1 MMTSKRLNKYILA
14 LILLPA
20 IMTACSTTSA
30 IPDGEQLFTGL
41 KKIQFD
47 NYEKNA
53 HADETKME
61 LESVLAT
68 APTSSLLG
76 SSYYRTP
83 IPIRLWIWNAFS
95 QDTSAVSR
103 WITKAFGSKPKL
115 LSQVNPLLRKSV
127 GELQLK
133 KFGYFKGN
141 VDYDII
147 QQSNP
152 KKAKVAYFVNMGP
165 LWRLDSISYINFT
178 PGADSLVAATKD
190 EALIRKG
197 DPFSVPALESERQRV
212 ARLLRNNGYYYAK
225 PTDASYLADTLQTPG
240 KVVLRFQEADSLE
253 PEVTRKW
260 YVGRVNVNL
269 RRQFTEE
276 LTDSLVRRS
285 FTLRYARRKS
295 PLRPGVFYN
304 GLKIRPGQLYSLANQ
319 EASSNYLHSTGLFT
333 YSSFRFTPRDSSET
347 CDTLDLDI
355 DCVFDK
361 PYNFYI
367 NANAKGKTSK
377 RFGPELIMG
386 LTKLNAF
393 RGGEKLDINVHG
405 SYEWQ
410 TGHQSEGSSS
420 KVNSY
425 EYGGD
430 ISLIVPRMLTPANL
444 FWSAPHRAKR
454 DSLRVLS
461 GKKPRRRRRFYG
473 VPSTTLRMSNNILNR
488 AGYFKRHVVS
498 GDLTYE
504 FWTSPQ
510 SYHEF
515 SPLTLSYEYMTSRTD
530 SFMVLL
536 ADNPYLQ
543 ISMRDQFVP
552 KMSYTYQY
560 TTGIG
565 SRHPFSWRTTVS
577 EAANILSLGYMAAGK
592 QWNDKSKK
600 LFKNPYAQFVKL
612 ETDFVK
618 LWRFGDNHSIA
629 GHLNAGVVYSYGN
642 ATKAPYYEQFYV
654 GGANSVRAFNVRSI
668 GPGKYRPSN
677 QRMSYIEQ
685 TGDVKF
691 VANLEFRPHLFGD
704 LYGAVFLDAG
714 NVWTLGDDAQR
725 PGGKLKW
732 KSVFTDMAVGTGVG
746 IRYDLGLFVIR
757 VDWGIGLHVPYH
769 TGKKGFY
776 NLLRFDDGNSFHL
789 AIGYPF

>member
-1 MMTSKRLNKYILA
+1 MTSRPLIKYISA
-14 LILLPA
+14 LILLPV
-20 IMTACSTTSA
+20 IMTACSTTRA

-41 KKIQFD
+41 QKIQFD

-53 HADETKME
+53 HADETKLE

-83 IPIRLWIWNAFS
+83 IPMRLWIWNAFS
-95 QDTSAVSR
+95 QDTSRVSR

-127 GELQLK
+127 GELQLRK
-133 KFGYFKGN
+133 LGYFKGS
-141 VDYDII
+141 VGYEVI

-165 LWRLDSISYINFT
+165 LWRLDSISYLNFT
-178 PGADSLVAATKD
+178 PGADSLLAATKD
-190 EALIRKG
+190 EALIHKG
-197 DPFSVPALESERQRV
+197 DPFSVPALEAERQRV
-212 ARLLRNNGYYYAK
+212 ARLLRDNGYYYAK
-225 PTDASYLADTLQTPG
+225 ATDASYLADTLQTPG
-240 KVVLRFQEADSLE
+240 KVALRFQEADSLE

-269 RRQFTEE
+269 RSQLAEQ

-304 GLKIRPGQLYSLANQ
+304 GLEMRSGQLYSLAKQ
-319 EASSNYLHSTGLFT
+319 EASSGYLRSTGLFT
-333 YSSFRFTPRDSSET
+333 YNNFRFTPRNASDT

-361 PYNFYI
+361 PYNFYV

-377 RFGPELIMG
+377 RIGPELVMG

-393 RGGEKLDINVHG
+393 RGGEKLDVNVHG

-410 TGHQSEGSSS
+410 TGHLSEGSSS
-420 KVNSY
+420 RVNSY

-430 ISLIVPRMLTPANL
+430 VSLVFPRMLTPDNL
-444 FWSAPHRAKR
+444 FWSA
-454 DSLRVLS
+454 
-461 GKKPRRRRRFYG
+461 RRRNARDGRRALRGKRSWKKRRFYG
-473 VPSTTLRMSNNILNR
+473 VPSTTLRLSNNILNR
-488 AGYFKRHVVS
+488 TGYFKRHVVS

-504 FWTSPQ
+504 FWTSPR
-510 SYHEF
+510 SYHQF

-530 SFMVLL
+530 SFTVLL
-536 ADNPYLQ
+536 AGNPYLQ

-560 TTGIG
+560 ASAAG
-565 SRHPFSWRTTVS
+565 SRNPVSWRTTVS
-577 EAANILSLGYMAAGK
+577 EAANILSLGYMAAGRR
-592 QWNDKSKK
+592 WNDKSKK

-618 LWRFGDNHSIA
+618 LWRFGDNHSVA
-629 GHLNAGVVYSYGN
+629 GHLSAGVVCSYGN
-642 ATKAPYYEQFYV
+642 AAKAPYYEQFYV
-654 GGANSVRAFNVRSI
+654 GGANSVRAFNVRSV
-668 GPGKYRPSN
+668 GPGKYRPGS
-677 QRMSYIEQ
+677 QRMSYVEQ

-691 VANLEFRPHLFGD
+691 EASLEARPHLFGD

-725 PGGKLKW
+725 PGAQLKW
-732 KSVFTDMAVGTGVG
+732 KSVLTDMAVGTGVG

-776 NLLRFDDGNSFHL
+776 NLPRFDDGNSFHL

>member
-1 MMTSKRLNKYILA
+1 MTSRPFIKYISA

-20 IMTACSTTSA
+20 IMTACSTTRA

-41 KKIQFD
+41 KKIQFG
-47 NYEKNA
+47 NHEKNA
-53 HADETKME
+53 HADETKLE

-83 IPIRLWIWNAFS
+83 IPMRLWIWNAFS
-95 QDTSAVSR
+95 QDTSRVSR

-127 GELQLK
+127 GELQLRK
-133 KFGYFKGN
+133 LGYFKGS
-141 VDYDII
+141 VGYDVI

-165 LWRLDSISYINFT
+165 LWRLDSISYLNFT
-178 PGADSLVAATKD
+178 PGADSLLAATKD
-190 EALIRKG
+190 EALIHKG
-197 DPFSVPALESERQRV
+197 DPFSVPALEAERQRV
-212 ARLLRNNGYYYAK
+212 ARLLRDNGYYYAK
-225 PTDASYLADTLQTPG
+225 ATDASYLADTLQTPG
-240 KVVLRFQEADSLE
+240 KVALRFQEADSLE

-269 RRQFTEE
+269 RSQLAEQ

-295 PLRPGVFYN
+295 PLRPVVFYN
-304 GLKIRPGQLYSLANQ
+304 GLEMRSGQLYSLAKQ
-319 EASSNYLHSTGLFT
+319 EASSGYLRSTGLFT
-333 YSSFRFTPRDSSET
+333 YNNFRFTPRNASDT

-361 PYNFYI
+361 PYNFYV

-377 RFGPELIMG
+377 RIGPELVMG

-410 TGHQSEGSSS
+410 TGHLSEGSSS
-420 KVNSY
+420 RVNSY

-430 ISLIVPRMLTPANL
+430 VSLVFPRMLTPDNL
-444 FWSAPHRAKR
+444 FWSARRRNARDGRRALRGKR
-454 DSLRVLS
+454 SW
-461 GKKPRRRRRFYG
+461 KRRRFYG
-473 VPSTTLRMSNNILNR
+473 VPSTTLRLSNNILNR

-504 FWTSPQ
+504 FWTSPR
-510 SYHEF
+510 SYHQF

-530 SFMVLL
+530 SFTVLL
-536 ADNPYLQ
+536 AGNPYLQ

-560 TTGIG
+560 ASAAG
-565 SRHPFSWRTTVS
+565 SRNPVSWRTTVS
-577 EAANILSLGYMAAGK
+577 EAANILSLGYMAAGRR
-592 QWNDKSKK
+592 WNDKSKK

-618 LWRFGDNHSIA
+618 LWRFGDNHSVA
-629 GHLNAGVVYSYGN
+629 GHLSAGVVCSYGN
-642 ATKAPYYEQFYV
+642 AAKAPYYEQFYV
-654 GGANSVRAFNVRSI
+654 GGANSVRAFNVRSV
-668 GPGKYRPSN
+668 GPGKYRPGS
-677 QRMSYIEQ
+677 QRMSYVEQ

-691 VANLEFRPHLFGD
+691 EASLEARPHLFGD

-725 PGGKLKW
+725 PGAQLKW
-732 KSVFTDMAVGTGVG
+732 KSVLTDMAVGTGVG

-776 NLLRFDDGNSFHL
+776 NLPRFDDGNSFHL

>member
-1 MMTSKRLNKYILA
+1 MTSKPLTKYILA
-14 LILLPA
+14 LILLPV

-197 DPFSVPALESERQRV
+197 DPFSVPALEAERQRV

-347 CDTLDLDI
+347 CNILELDI

-410 TGHQSEGSSS
+410 TGHRSEGSSS

-430 ISLIVPRMLTPANL
+430 ISLIVPRMLTPGNL
-444 FWSAPHRAKR
+444 FWSAPQRNTR

-461 GKKPRRRRRFYG
+461 GKKPGGEDGFTVYHQRLCACQ
-473 VPSTTLRMSNNILNR
+473 TTS
-488 AGYFKRHVVS
+488 
-498 GDLTYE
+498 
-504 FWTSPQ
+504 
-510 SYHEF
+510 
-515 SPLTLSYEYMTSRTD
+515 
-530 SFMVLL
+530 
-536 ADNPYLQ
+536 
-543 ISMRDQFVP
+543 
-552 KMSYTYQY
+552 
-560 TTGIG
+560 
-565 SRHPFSWRTTVS
+565 
-577 EAANILSLGYMAAGK
+577 
-592 QWNDKSKK
+592 
-600 LFKNPYAQFVKL
+600 
-612 ETDFVK
+612 
-618 LWRFGDNHSIA
+618 
-629 GHLNAGVVYSYGN
+629 
-642 ATKAPYYEQFYV
+642 
-654 GGANSVRAFNVRSI
+654 
-668 GPGKYRPSN
+668 
-677 QRMSYIEQ
+677 
-685 TGDVKF
+685 
-691 VANLEFRPHLFGD
+691 
-704 LYGAVFLDAG
+704 
-714 NVWTLGDDAQR
+714 
-725 PGGKLKW
+725 
-732 KSVFTDMAVGTGVG
+732 
-746 IRYDLGLFVIR
+746 
-757 VDWGIGLHVPYH
+757 
-769 TGKKGFY
+769 
-776 NLLRFDDGNSFHL
+776 
-789 AIGYPF
+789 

>member
-1 MMTSKRLNKYILA
+1 MTSRPLIKYISA
-14 LILLPA
+14 LILLPV
-20 IMTACSTTSA
+20 IMTACSTTRA

-53 HADETKME
+53 HADETKLE

-83 IPIRLWIWNAFS
+83 IPMRLWIWNAFS
-95 QDTSAVSR
+95 QDTSRVSR

-127 GELQLK
+127 GELQLRK
-133 KFGYFKGN
+133 LGYFKGN
-141 VDYDII
+141 VDYEVI

-165 LWRLDSISYINFT
+165 LWRLDSISYLNFT
-178 PGADSLVAATKD
+178 PGADSLLAATKD
-190 EALIRKG
+190 EALIHKG
-197 DPFSVPALESERQRV
+197 DPFSVPALEAERQRV
-212 ARLLRNNGYYYAK
+212 ARLLRDNGYYYAK
-225 PTDASYLADTLQTPG
+225 ATDASYLADTLQTPG
-240 KVVLRFQEADSLE
+240 KVALRFQEADSLE

-269 RRQFTEE
+269 RSQLAEQ

-285 FTLRYARRKS
+285 FTLRYALRKS

-304 GLKIRPGQLYSLANQ
+304 GLEMRSGQLYSLAKQ
-319 EASSNYLHSTGLFT
+319 EASSGYLRSTGLFT
-333 YSSFRFTPRDSSET
+333 YNNFRFTPRNASDT

-361 PYNFYI
+361 PYNFYV

-377 RFGPELIMG
+377 RIGPELVMG

-393 RGGEKLDINVHG
+393 RGGEKLDVNVHG

-410 TGHQSEGSSS
+410 TGHLSEGSSS
-420 KVNSY
+420 RVNSY

-430 ISLIVPRMLTPANL
+430 VSLVFPRMLTPDNL
-444 FWSAPHRAKR
+444 FWSA
-454 DSLRVLS
+454 
-461 GKKPRRRRRFYG
+461 RRRNARDGRRALRGKRSWKKRRFYG
-473 VPSTTLRMSNNILNR
+473 VPSTTLRLSNNILNR

-504 FWTSPQ
+504 FWTSPR
-510 SYHEF
+510 SYHQF

-530 SFMVLL
+530 SFTVLL
-536 ADNPYLQ
+536 AGNPYLQ

-560 TTGIG
+560 ASAAG
-565 SRHPFSWRTTVS
+565 SRNPVSWRTTVS
-577 EAANILSLGYMAAGK
+577 EAANILSLGYMAAGRR
-592 QWNDKSKK
+592 WNDKSKK

-618 LWRFGDNHSIA
+618 LWRFGDNHSVA
-629 GHLNAGVVYSYGN
+629 GHLSAGVVCSYGN
-642 ATKAPYYEQFYV
+642 AAKAPYYEQFYV
-654 GGANSVRAFNVRSI
+654 GGANSVRAFNVRSV
-668 GPGKYRPSN
+668 GPGKYRPGS
-677 QRMSYIEQ
+677 QRMSYVEQ

-691 VANLEFRPHLFGD
+691 EASLEARPHLFGD

-725 PGGKLKW
+725 PGAQLKW
-732 KSVFTDMAVGTGVG
+732 KSVLTDMAVGTGVG

-776 NLLRFDDGNSFHL
+776 NLPRFDDGNSFHL

>member
-1 MMTSKRLNKYILA
+1 MTSRPLIKYISA
-14 LILLPA
+14 LILLPV
-20 IMTACSTTSA
+20 IMTACSTTRA

-41 KKIQFD
+41 KKIQFGSH
-47 NYEKNA
+47 EKNA
-53 HADETKME
+53 HADETKLE

-83 IPIRLWIWNAFS
+83 IPMRLWIWNAFS
-95 QDTSAVSR
+95 QDTSRVSR

-127 GELQLK
+127 GELQLRK
-133 KFGYFKGN
+133 LGYFKGS
-141 VDYDII
+141 VDYEVI

-165 LWRLDSISYINFT
+165 LWRLDSISYLNFT
-178 PGADSLVAATKD
+178 PGADSLLAATKD
-190 EALIRKG
+190 EALIHKG
-197 DPFSVPALESERQRV
+197 DPFSVPALEAERQRV
-212 ARLLRNNGYYYAK
+212 ARLLRDNGYYYAK
-225 PTDASYLADTLQTPG
+225 ATDASYLADTLQTPG
-240 KVVLRFQEADSLE
+240 KVALRFQEADSLE

-269 RRQFTEE
+269 RSQLAEQ

-304 GLKIRPGQLYSLANQ
+304 GLEMRSGQLYSLAKQ
-319 EASSNYLHSTGLFT
+319 EASSGYLRSTGLFT
-333 YSSFRFTPRDSSET
+333 YNNFRFTPRNASDT

-361 PYNFYI
+361 PYNFYV

-377 RFGPELIMG
+377 RIGPEVVMG

-410 TGHQSEGSSS
+410 TGHLSEGSSS
-420 KVNSY
+420 RVNSY

-430 ISLIVPRMLTPANL
+430 ISLVFPRMLTPDNL
-444 FWSAPHRAKR
+444 FWSARRRNARDGRRALRGKR
-454 DSLRVLS
+454 SW
-461 GKKPRRRRRFYG
+461 KRRRFYG
-473 VPSTTLRMSNNILNR
+473 VPSTTLRLSNNILNR

-504 FWTSPQ
+504 FWTSPR
-510 SYHEF
+510 SYHQF

-530 SFMVLL
+530 SFTVLL
-536 ADNPYLQ
+536 AGNPYLQ

-560 TTGIG
+560 ASAAG
-565 SRHPFSWRTTVS
+565 SRNPVSWRTTVS
-577 EAANILSLGYMAAGK
+577 EAANILSLGYMAAGRR
-592 QWNDKSKK
+592 WNDKSKK

-618 LWRFGDNHSIA
+618 LWRFGDNHSVA
-629 GHLNAGVVYSYGN
+629 GHLSAGVVCSYGN
-642 ATKAPYYEQFYV
+642 AAKAPYYEQFYV
-654 GGANSVRAFNVRSI
+654 GGANSVRAFNVRSV
-668 GPGKYRPSN
+668 GPGKYRPGS
-677 QRMSYIEQ
+677 QRMSYVEQ

-691 VANLEFRPHLFGD
+691 EASLEARPHLFGD

-725 PGGKLKW
+725 PGAQLKW
-732 KSVFTDMAVGTGVG
+732 KSVLTDMAVGTGVG

-776 NLLRFDDGNSFHL
+776 NLPRFDDGNSFHL

>member
-1 MMTSKRLNKYILA
+1 MTSRPLIKYISA
-14 LILLPA
+14 LILLPV
-20 IMTACSTTSA
+20 IMTACSTTRA

-41 KKIQFD
+41 KKIQFGSH
-47 NYEKNA
+47 EKNA
-53 HADETKME
+53 HADETKLE

-83 IPIRLWIWNAFS
+83 IPMRLWIWNAFS
-95 QDTSAVSR
+95 QDTSRVSR

-127 GELQLK
+127 GELQLRK
-133 KFGYFKGN
+133 LGYFKGS
-141 VDYDII
+141 VDYEVI

-165 LWRLDSISYINFT
+165 LWRLDSISYLNFT
-178 PGADSLVAATKD
+178 PGADSLLAATKD
-190 EALIRKG
+190 EALIHKG
-197 DPFSVPALESERQRV
+197 DPFSVPALEAERQRV
-212 ARLLRNNGYYYAK
+212 ARLLRDNGYYYAK
-225 PTDASYLADTLQTPG
+225 ATDASYLADTLQTPG
-240 KVVLRFQEADSLE
+240 KVALRFQEADSLE

-269 RRQFTEE
+269 RSQLAEQ

-304 GLKIRPGQLYSLANQ
+304 GLEMRSGQLYSLAKQ
-319 EASSNYLHSTGLFT
+319 EASSGYLRSTGLFT
-333 YSSFRFTPRDSSET
+333 YNNFRFTPRNASDT

-361 PYNFYI
+361 PYNFYV

-377 RFGPELIMG
+377 RIGPEVVMG

-410 TGHQSEGSSS
+410 TGHLSEGSSS
-420 KVNSY
+420 RVNSY

-430 ISLIVPRMLTPANL
+430 ISLIFPRMLTPDNL
-444 FWSAPHRAKR
+444 FWSA
-454 DSLRVLS
+454 
-461 GKKPRRRRRFYG
+461 RRRNARDGRRALRGKRSWKKRRFYG
-473 VPSTTLRMSNNILNR
+473 VPSTTLRLSNNILNR

-504 FWTSPQ
+504 FWTSPR
-510 SYHEF
+510 SYHQF

-530 SFMVLL
+530 SFTVLL
-536 ADNPYLQ
+536 AGNPYLQ

-560 TTGIG
+560 ASAAG
-565 SRHPFSWRTTVS
+565 SRNPVSWRTTVS
-577 EAANILSLGYMAAGK
+577 EAANILSLGYMAAGRR
-592 QWNDKSKK
+592 WNDKSKK

-618 LWRFGDNHSIA
+618 LWRFGDNHSVA
-629 GHLNAGVVYSYGN
+629 GHLSAGVVCSYGN
-642 ATKAPYYEQFYV
+642 AAKAPYYEQFYV
-654 GGANSVRAFNVRSI
+654 GGANSVRAFNVRSV
-668 GPGKYRPSN
+668 GPGKYRPGS
-677 QRMSYIEQ
+677 QRMSYVEQ

-691 VANLEFRPHLFGD
+691 EASLEARPHLFGD

-725 PGGKLKW
+725 PGAQLKW
-732 KSVFTDMAVGTGVG
+732 KSVLTDMAVGTGVG

-776 NLLRFDDGNSFHL
+776 NLPRFDDGNSFHL

>member
-1 MMTSKRLNKYILA
+1 MMTSRPLIKYISA
-14 LILLPA
+14 LILLPV
-20 IMTACSTTSA
+20 IMTACSTTRA

-53 HADETKME
+53 HADETKLE

-83 IPIRLWIWNAFS
+83 VPMRLWIWNAFS
-95 QDTSAVSR
+95 QDTSRVSR

-127 GELQLK
+127 GELQLRK
-133 KFGYFKGN
+133 LGYFKGS
-141 VDYDII
+141 VDYEVI

-165 LWRLDSISYINFT
+165 LWRLDSISYLNFT
-178 PGADSLVAATKD
+178 PGADSLLAATKD
-190 EALIRKG
+190 EALIHKG
-197 DPFSVPALESERQRV
+197 DPFSVPALEAERQRV
-212 ARLLRNNGYYYAK
+212 ARLLCDNGYYYAK
-225 PTDASYLADTLQTPG
+225 ATDASYLADTLQTPG
-240 KVVLRFQEADSLE
+240 KVALRFQEADSLE

-269 RRQFTEE
+269 RRQLAEQ

-304 GLKIRPGQLYSLANQ
+304 GLQMRPGQLYSLAKQ
-319 EASSNYLHSTGLFT
+319 EASSGYLRSTGLFS
-333 YSSFRFTPRDSSET
+333 YNNFRFTPRNASDT

-410 TGHQSEGSSS
+410 TGHLSEGSSS
-420 KVNSY
+420 RVNSY

-430 ISLIVPRMLTPANL
+430 ISLVFPRMLTPANL
-444 FWSAPHRAKR
+444 FRSARRRYARDGRRALPGKR
-454 DSLRVLS
+454 SW
-461 GKKPRRRRRFYG
+461 RRRRFYG
-473 VPSTTLRMSNNILNR
+473 VPSTTLRLSNNILNR

-504 FWTSPQ
+504 FWTSPR
-510 SYHEF
+510 SYHQF

-530 SFMVLL
+530 SFTVLL
-536 ADNPYLQ
+536 AGNPYLQ

-560 TTGIG
+560 ASAAG
-565 SRHPFSWRTTVS
+565 SRNPVSWRTTVS
-577 EAANILSLGYMAAGK
+577 EAANILSLGYMAAGRR
-592 QWNDKSKK
+592 WNDKSKK

-618 LWRFGDNHSIA
+618 LWRFGDNHSVA
-629 GHLNAGVVYSYGN
+629 GHLSAGVVCSYGN
-642 ATKAPYYEQFYV
+642 AAKAPYYEQFYV
-654 GGANSVRAFNVRSI
+654 GGANSVRAFNVRSV
-668 GPGKYRPSN
+668 GPGKYRPGS
-677 QRMSYIEQ
+677 QRMSYVEQ

-691 VANLEFRPHLFGD
+691 EASLEARPHLFGD

-725 PGGKLKW
+725 PGAQLKW
-732 KSVFTDMAVGTGVG
+732 KSVLTDMAVGTGVG

-776 NLLRFDDGNSFHL
+776 NLPRFDDGNSFHL

>member
-1 MMTSKRLNKYILA
+1 MTSRPLIKYISA
-14 LILLPA
+14 LILLPV
-20 IMTACSTTSA
+20 IMTACSTTRA

-53 HADETKME
+53 HADETKLE

-83 IPIRLWIWNAFS
+83 IPMRLWIWNAFS
-95 QDTSAVSR
+95 QDTSRVSR

-127 GELQLK
+127 GELQLRK
-133 KFGYFKGN
+133 LGYFKGS
-141 VDYDII
+141 VGYDVI

-165 LWRLDSISYINFT
+165 LWRLDSISYLNFT

-190 EALIRKG
+190 EALIHKG
-197 DPFSVPALESERQRV
+197 DPFSVPALEAERQRV
-212 ARLLRNNGYYYAK
+212 ARLLRDNGYYYAK
-225 PTDASYLADTLQTPG
+225 ATDASYLADTLQTPG
-240 KVVLRFQEADSLE
+240 KVALRFQEADSLE

-269 RRQFTEE
+269 RSQLAEQ

-285 FTLRYARRKS
+285 FTLRYALRKS

-304 GLKIRPGQLYSLANQ
+304 GLEMRSGQLYSLAKQ
-319 EASSNYLHSTGLFT
+319 EASSGYLRSTGLFT
-333 YSSFRFTPRDSSET
+333 YNNFRFTPRNASDT

-361 PYNFYI
+361 TYNFYV

-377 RFGPELIMG
+377 RIGPELVMG

-393 RGGEKLDINVHG
+393 RGGEKLDVNVHG

-410 TGHQSEGSSS
+410 TGHLSEGSSS
-420 KVNSY
+420 RVNSY

-430 ISLIVPRMLTPANL
+430 VSLVFPRMLTPDNL
-444 FWSAPHRAKR
+444 FWSA
-454 DSLRVLS
+454 
-461 GKKPRRRRRFYG
+461 RRRNARDGRRALRGKRSWKKRRFYG
-473 VPSTTLRMSNNILNR
+473 VPSTTLRLSNNILNR

-504 FWTSPQ
+504 FWTSPR
-510 SYHEF
+510 SYHQF

-530 SFMVLL
+530 SFTVLL
-536 ADNPYLQ
+536 AGNPYLQ

-560 TTGIG
+560 ASAAG
-565 SRHPFSWRTTVS
+565 SRNPVSWRTTVS
-577 EAANILSLGYMAAGK
+577 EAANILSLGYMAAGRR
-592 QWNDKSKK
+592 WNDKSKK

-618 LWRFGDNHSIA
+618 LWRFGDNHSVA
-629 GHLNAGVVYSYGN
+629 GHLSAGVVCSYGN
-642 ATKAPYYEQFYV
+642 AAKAPYYEQFYV
-654 GGANSVRAFNVRSI
+654 GGANSVRAFNVRSV
-668 GPGKYRPSN
+668 GPGKYRPGS
-677 QRMSYIEQ
+677 QRMSYVEQ

-691 VANLEFRPHLFGD
+691 EASLEARPHLFGD

-725 PGGKLKW
+725 PGAQLKW
-732 KSVFTDMAVGTGVG
+732 KSVLTDMAVGTGVG

-776 NLLRFDDGNSFHL
+776 NLPRFDDGNSFHL

>member
-1 MMTSKRLNKYILA
+1 MTSRPLIKYISA
-14 LILLPA
+14 LILLPV
-20 IMTACSTTSA
+20 IMTACSTTRA

-41 KKIQFD
+41 KKIQFGSH
-47 NYEKNA
+47 EKNA
-53 HADETKME
+53 HADETKLE

-83 IPIRLWIWNAFS
+83 IPMRQWIWNAFS
-95 QDTSAVSR
+95 QDTSRVSR

-127 GELQLK
+127 GELQLRK
-133 KFGYFKGN
+133 LGYFKGS
-141 VDYDII
+141 VDYEVI

-165 LWRLDSISYINFT
+165 LWRLDSISYLNFT
-178 PGADSLVAATKD
+178 PGADSLLAATKD
-190 EALIRKG
+190 EALIHKG
-197 DPFSVPALESERQRV
+197 DPFSVPALEAERQRV
-212 ARLLRNNGYYYAK
+212 ARLLRDNGYYYAK
-225 PTDASYLADTLQTPG
+225 ATDASYLADTLQTPG
-240 KVVLRFQEADSLE
+240 KVALRFQEADSLE

-269 RRQFTEE
+269 RSQLAEQ

-304 GLKIRPGQLYSLANQ
+304 GLEMRSGQLYSLAKQ
-319 EASSNYLHSTGLFT
+319 EASSGYLRSTGLFT
-333 YSSFRFTPRDSSET
+333 YNNFRFTPRNASDT

-361 PYNFYI
+361 PYNFYV

-377 RFGPELIMG
+377 RIGPELVMG

-393 RGGEKLDINVHG
+393 RGGEKLDVNVHG

-410 TGHQSEGSSS
+410 TGHLSEGSSS
-420 KVNSY
+420 RVNSY

-430 ISLIVPRMLTPANL
+430 VSLVFPRMLTPDNL
-444 FWSAPHRAKR
+444 FWSA
-454 DSLRVLS
+454 
-461 GKKPRRRRRFYG
+461 RRRNARDGRRALRGKRSWKKRRFYG
-473 VPSTTLRMSNNILNR
+473 VPSTTLRLSNNILNR

-504 FWTSPQ
+504 FWTSPR
-510 SYHEF
+510 SYHQF

-530 SFMVLL
+530 SFTVLL
-536 ADNPYLQ
+536 AGNPYLQ

-560 TTGIG
+560 ASAAG
-565 SRHPFSWRTTVS
+565 SRNPVSWRTTVS
-577 EAANILSLGYMAAGK
+577 EAANILSLGYMAAGRR
-592 QWNDKSKK
+592 WNDKSKK

-618 LWRFGDNHSIA
+618 LWRFGDNHSVA
-629 GHLNAGVVYSYGN
+629 GHLSAGVVCSYGN
-642 ATKAPYYEQFYV
+642 AAKAPYYEQFYV
-654 GGANSVRAFNVRSI
+654 GGANSVRAFNVRSV
-668 GPGKYRPSN
+668 GPGKYRPGS
-677 QRMSYIEQ
+677 QRMSYVEQ

-691 VANLEFRPHLFGD
+691 EASLEARPHLFGD

-725 PGGKLKW
+725 PGAQLKW
-732 KSVFTDMAVGTGVG
+732 KSVLTDMAVGTGVG

-776 NLLRFDDGNSFHL
+776 NLPRFDDGNSFHL

>member
-1 MMTSKRLNKYILA
+1 MTSRPLIKYISA
-14 LILLPA
+14 LILLPV
-20 IMTACSTTSA
+20 IMTACSTTRA

-41 KKIQFD
+41 KKIQFGSH
-47 NYEKNA
+47 EKNA
-53 HADETKME
+53 HADETKLE

-83 IPIRLWIWNAFS
+83 IPMRLWIWNAFS
-95 QDTSAVSR
+95 QDTSRVSR

-127 GELQLK
+127 GELQLRK
-133 KFGYFKGN
+133 LGYFKGS
-141 VDYDII
+141 VDYEVI

-165 LWRLDSISYINFT
+165 LWRLDSISYLNFT
-178 PGADSLVAATKD
+178 PGADSLLAATKD
-190 EALIRKG
+190 EALIHKG
-197 DPFSVPALESERQRV
+197 DPFSVPALEAERQRV
-212 ARLLRNNGYYYAK
+212 ARLLRDNGYYYAK
-225 PTDASYLADTLQTPG
+225 ATDASYLADTLQTPG
-240 KVVLRFQEADSLE
+240 KVALRFQEADSLE

-269 RRQFTEE
+269 RSQLAEQ

-304 GLKIRPGQLYSLANQ
+304 GLQMRPGQLYSLAKQ
-319 EASSNYLHSTGLFT
+319 EASSGYLRSTGLFS
-333 YSSFRFTPRDSSET
+333 YNNFRFTPRNASDT

-361 PYNFYI
+361 PYNFYV

-377 RFGPELIMG
+377 RIGPEVVMG

-410 TGHQSEGSSS
+410 TGHLSEGSSS
-420 KVNSY
+420 RVNSY

-430 ISLIVPRMLTPANL
+430 VSLVFPRMLTPDNL
-444 FWSAPHRAKR
+444 FWSA
-454 DSLRVLS
+454 
-461 GKKPRRRRRFYG
+461 RRRNARDGRRALRGKRSWKKRRFYG
-473 VPSTTLRMSNNILNR
+473 VPSTTLRLSNNILNR

-504 FWTSPQ
+504 FWTSPR
-510 SYHEF
+510 SYHQF

-530 SFMVLL
+530 SFTVLL
-536 ADNPYLQ
+536 AGNPYLQ

-560 TTGIG
+560 ASAAG
-565 SRHPFSWRTTVS
+565 SRNPVSWRTTVS
-577 EAANILSLGYMAAGK
+577 EAANILSLGYMAAGRR
-592 QWNDKSKK
+592 WNDKSKK

-618 LWRFGDNHSIA
+618 LWRFGDNHSVA
-629 GHLNAGVVYSYGN
+629 GHLSAGVVCSYGN
-642 ATKAPYYEQFYV
+642 AAKAPYYEQFYV
-654 GGANSVRAFNVRSI
+654 GGANSVRAFNVRSV
-668 GPGKYRPSN
+668 GPGKYRPGS
-677 QRMSYIEQ
+677 QRMSYVEQ

-691 VANLEFRPHLFGD
+691 EASLEARPHLFGD

-725 PGGKLKW
+725 PGAQLKW
-732 KSVFTDMAVGTGVG
+732 KSVLTDMAVGTGVG

-776 NLLRFDDGNSFHL
+776 NLPRFDDGNSFHL

>member
-1 MMTSKRLNKYILA
+1 MTSRPLIKYISA
-14 LILLPA
+14 LILLPV
-20 IMTACSTTSA
+20 IMTACSTTRA

-53 HADETKME
+53 HADETKLE

-83 IPIRLWIWNAFS
+83 IPMRLWIWNAFS
-95 QDTSAVSR
+95 QDTSRVSR

-127 GELQLK
+127 GELQLRK
-133 KFGYFKGN
+133 LGYFKGS
-141 VDYDII
+141 VGYEVI

-165 LWRLDSISYINFT
+165 LWRLDSISYLNFT
-178 PGADSLVAATKD
+178 PGADSLLAATKD
-190 EALIRKG
+190 EALIHKG
-197 DPFSVPALESERQRV
+197 DPFSVPALEAERQRV
-212 ARLLRNNGYYYAK
+212 ARLLRDNGYYYAK
-225 PTDASYLADTLQTPG
+225 ATDASYLADTLQTPG
-240 KVVLRFQEADSLE
+240 KVALRFQEADSLE

-269 RRQFTEE
+269 RSQLAEQ

-304 GLKIRPGQLYSLANQ
+304 GLEMRSGQLYSLAKQ
-319 EASSNYLHSTGLFT
+319 EASSGYLRSTGLFT
-333 YSSFRFTPRDSSET
+333 YNNFRFTPRNASDT

-377 RFGPELIMG
+377 RIGPELVMG

-410 TGHQSEGSSS
+410 TGHLSEGSSS
-420 KVNSY
+420 RVNSY

-430 ISLIVPRMLTPANL
+430 VSLVFPRMLTPDNL
-444 FWSAPHRAKR
+444 FWSARRRNARDGRRALRGKR
-454 DSLRVLS
+454 SW
-461 GKKPRRRRRFYG
+461 KRRRFYG
-473 VPSTTLRMSNNILNR
+473 VPSTTLRLSNNILNR

-504 FWTSPQ
+504 FWTSPR
-510 SYHEF
+510 SYHQF

-530 SFMVLL
+530 SFTVLL
-536 ADNPYLQ
+536 AGNPYLQ

-552 KMSYTYQY
+552 KKSYTYLY
-560 TTGIG
+560 ASAAG
-565 SRHPFSWRTTVS
+565 SRNPVSWRTTVS
-577 EAANILSLGYMAAGK
+577 EAANILSLGYMAAGRR
-592 QWNDKSKK
+592 WNDKSKK

-618 LWRFGDNHSIA
+618 LWRFGDNHSVA
-629 GHLNAGVVYSYGN
+629 GHLSAGVVCSYGN
-642 ATKAPYYEQFYV
+642 AAKAPYYEQFYV
-654 GGANSVRAFNVRSI
+654 GGANSVRAFNVRSV
-668 GPGKYRPSN
+668 GPGKYRPGS
-677 QRMSYIEQ
+677 QRMSYVEQ

-691 VANLEFRPHLFGD
+691 EASLEARPHLFGD

-725 PGGKLKW
+725 PGAQLKW
-732 KSVFTDMAVGTGVG
+732 KSVLTDMAVGTGVG

-776 NLLRFDDGNSFHL
+776 NLPRFDDGNSFHL

>member
-1 MMTSKRLNKYILA
+1 MTSRPLIKYISA
-14 LILLPA
+14 LILLPV
-20 IMTACSTTSA
+20 IMTACSTTRA

-41 KKIQFD
+41 KKIQFGSH
-47 NYEKNA
+47 EKNA
-53 HADETKME
+53 HADETKLE

-83 IPIRLWIWNAFS
+83 IPMRLWIWNAFS
-95 QDTSAVSR
+95 QDTSRVSR

-127 GELQLK
+127 GELQLRK
-133 KFGYFKGN
+133 LGYFKGS
-141 VDYDII
+141 VGYEVI

-165 LWRLDSISYINFT
+165 LWRLDSISYLNFT
-178 PGADSLVAATKD
+178 PGADSLLAATKD
-190 EALIRKG
+190 EALIHKG
-197 DPFSVPALESERQRV
+197 DPFSVPALEAERQRV
-212 ARLLRNNGYYYAK
+212 ARLLRDNGYYYAK
-225 PTDASYLADTLQTPG
+225 ATDASYLADTLQTPG
-240 KVVLRFQEADSLE
+240 KVALRFQEADSLE

-260 YVGRVNVNL
+260 YVGCVNVNL
-269 RRQFTEE
+269 RSQLAEQ

-304 GLKIRPGQLYSLANQ
+304 GLEMRSGQLYSLAKQ
-319 EASSNYLHSTGLFT
+319 EASSGYLRSTGLFT
-333 YSSFRFTPRDSSET
+333 YNNFRFTPRNASDT

-361 PYNFYI
+361 PYNFYV

-377 RFGPELIMG
+377 RIGPEVVMG

-410 TGHQSEGSSS
+410 TGHLSEGSSS
-420 KVNSY
+420 RVNSY

-430 ISLIVPRMLTPANL
+430 VSLVFPRMLTPDNL
-444 FWSAPHRAKR
+444 FWSARRRNARDGRRALRGKR
-454 DSLRVLS
+454 SW
-461 GKKPRRRRRFYG
+461 KRRRFYG
-473 VPSTTLRMSNNILNR
+473 VPSTTLRLSNNILNR

-504 FWTSPQ
+504 FWTSPR
-510 SYHEF
+510 SYHQF

-530 SFMVLL
+530 SFTVLL
-536 ADNPYLQ
+536 AGNPYLQ

-560 TTGIG
+560 ASAAG
-565 SRHPFSWRTTVS
+565 SRNPVSWRTTVS
-577 EAANILSLGYMAAGK
+577 EAANILSLGYMAAGRR
-592 QWNDKSKK
+592 WNDKSKK

-618 LWRFGDNHSIA
+618 LWRFGDNHSVA
-629 GHLNAGVVYSYGN
+629 GHLSAGVVCSYGN
-642 ATKAPYYEQFYV
+642 AAKAPYYEQFYV
-654 GGANSVRAFNVRSI
+654 GGANSVRAFNVRSV
-668 GPGKYRPSN
+668 GPGKYRPGS
-677 QRMSYIEQ
+677 QRMSYVEQ

-691 VANLEFRPHLFGD
+691 EASLEARPHLFGD

-725 PGGKLKW
+725 PGAQLKW
-732 KSVFTDMAVGTGVG
+732 KSVLTDMAVGTGVG

-776 NLLRFDDGNSFHL
+776 NLPRFDDGNSFHL

>member
-1 MMTSKRLNKYILA
+1 MTSRPLIKYISA
-14 LILLPA
+14 LILLPV
-20 IMTACSTTSA
+20 IMTACSTTRA

-41 KKIQFD
+41 KKIQFGSH
-47 NYEKNA
+47 EKNA
-53 HADETKME
+53 HADETKLE

-83 IPIRLWIWNAFS
+83 IPMRLWIWNAFS
-95 QDTSAVSR
+95 QDTSRVSR

-127 GELQLK
+127 GELQLRK
-133 KFGYFKGN
+133 LGYFKGS
-141 VDYDII
+141 VDYEVI

-165 LWRLDSISYINFT
+165 LWRLDSISYLNFT
-178 PGADSLVAATKD
+178 PGADSLLAATKD
-190 EALIRKG
+190 EALIHKG
-197 DPFSVPALESERQRV
+197 DPFSVPALEAERQRV
-212 ARLLRNNGYYYAK
+212 ARLLRDNGYYYAK
-225 PTDASYLADTLQTPG
+225 ATDASYLADTLQTPG
-240 KVVLRFQEADSLE
+240 KVALRFQEADSLE

-269 RRQFTEE
+269 RSQLAEQ

-304 GLKIRPGQLYSLANQ
+304 GLEMRSGQLYSLAKQ
-319 EASSNYLHSTGLFT
+319 EASSGYLRSTGLFT
-333 YSSFRFTPRDSSET
+333 YNNFRFTPRNASDT

-361 PYNFYI
+361 PYNFYV

-377 RFGPELIMG
+377 RIGPELVMG

-393 RGGEKLDINVHG
+393 RGGEKLDVNVHG

-410 TGHQSEGSSS
+410 TGHLSEGSSS
-420 KVNSY
+420 RVNSY

-430 ISLIVPRMLTPANL
+430 VSLVFPRMLTPDNL
-444 FWSAPHRAKR
+444 FWSA
-454 DSLRVLS
+454 
-461 GKKPRRRRRFYG
+461 RRRNARDGRRALRGKRSWKKRRFYG
-473 VPSTTLRMSNNILNR
+473 VPSTTLRLSNNILNR

-504 FWTSPQ
+504 YWTSPR
-510 SYHEF
+510 SYHQF

-530 SFMVLL
+530 SFTVLL
-536 ADNPYLQ
+536 AGNPYLQ

-560 TTGIG
+560 ASAAG
-565 SRHPFSWRTTVS
+565 SRNPVSWRTTVS
-577 EAANILSLGYMAAGK
+577 EAANILSLGYMAAGRR
-592 QWNDKSKK
+592 WNDKSKK

-618 LWRFGDNHSIA
+618 LWRFGDNHSVA
-629 GHLNAGVVYSYGN
+629 GHLSAGVVCSYGN
-642 ATKAPYYEQFYV
+642 AAKAPYYEQFYV
-654 GGANSVRAFNVRSI
+654 GGANSVRAFNVRSV
-668 GPGKYRPSN
+668 GPGKYRPGS
-677 QRMSYIEQ
+677 QRMSYVEQ

-691 VANLEFRPHLFGD
+691 EASLEARPHLFGD

-725 PGGKLKW
+725 PGAQLKW
-732 KSVFTDMAVGTGVG
+732 KSVLTDMAVGTGVG

-776 NLLRFDDGNSFHL
+776 NLPRFDDGNSFHL